1 MSFHFNQ
8 IHREAAIDRM
18 LDDGT
23 FEQQKA
29 EAFDRIMDDKER
41 KAWINDCLMT
51 KLVEDYDLSHAVRKF
66 DDEKKLAVFNC
77 LLDFIKDVLD
87 EECEDL
93 AHTEIETMAEDSY

>member
-23 FEQQKA
+23 FEEQKA

-41 KAWINDCLMT
+41 KAWINDCLLT
-51 KLVEDYDLSHAVRKF
+51 KLTEDYDLSYAVRKF
-66 DDEKKLAVFNC
+66 DDDKKLALFAE
-77 LLDFIKDVLD
+77 LREFIKDVLD
-87 EECEDL
+87 EECEEL